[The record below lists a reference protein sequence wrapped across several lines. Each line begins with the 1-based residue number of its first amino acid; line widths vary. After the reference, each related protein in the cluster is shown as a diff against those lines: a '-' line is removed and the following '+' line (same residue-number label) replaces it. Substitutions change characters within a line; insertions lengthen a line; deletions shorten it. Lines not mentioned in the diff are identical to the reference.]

1 MNQVSKAKATPLEVI
16 EVNYPDIA
24 NKYHNAD
31 EATVSEYVSD
41 LADQSAANSNE
52 PISALS
58 ILTKTNRFYAWLDR
72 WTQSSYDAW
81 EKREQL
87 PYHPWD

>member
-1 MNQVSKAKATPLEVI
+1 MNQVPKAEATPLEVI
-16 EVNYPDIA
+16 EVNYSDIA
-24 NKYHNAD
+24 NKYYNAD

-58 ILTKTNRFYAWLDR
+58 ILTKTNRFYAWMDS
-72 WTQSSYDAW
+72 WTQSSYEAW
-81 EKREQL
+81 SKTDKT
-87 PYHPWD
+87 PYL